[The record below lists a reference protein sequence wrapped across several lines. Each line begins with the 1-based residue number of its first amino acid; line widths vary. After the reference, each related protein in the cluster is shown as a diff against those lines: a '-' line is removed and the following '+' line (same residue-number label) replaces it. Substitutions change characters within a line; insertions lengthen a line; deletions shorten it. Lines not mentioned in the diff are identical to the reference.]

1 MAKKENLPKNV
12 LERGYVI
19 PLRSQTLKVP
29 YYRKAKKAI
38 SAVRKFISK
47 HMKSQDVSIGKYLN
61 EEIWKHGMKNPP
73 GKVKVTAVKDDQG
86 KVIVEIV
93 GAPKKEVKTEAK
105 SKEVKAEEKKKEV
118 EKKIETKKE
127 DIKEKIKESLPE
139 TKSEQAK
146 KIEKEEIKELK
157 KQIPK
162 HAPKQPVIQKQVEQK
177 PTAPK
182 GM

>member
-1 MAKKENLPKNV
+1 MAKKEESPKNV

-29 YYRKAKKAI
+29 YYRKAKKAVN
-38 SAVRKFISK
+38 AVRAFISK

-61 EEIWKHGMKNPP
+61 LEIWKHGMRNPP
-73 GKVKVTAVKDDQG
+73 GKIKVTATKDDKG
-86 KVIVEIV
+86 KVFVELL
-93 GAPKKEVKTEAK
+93 GAPKEVKKEETK
-105 SKEVKAEEKKKEV
+105 SKSAEDKKKDI
-118 EKKIETKKE
+118 EKKIEDKKK
-127 DIKEKIKESLPE
+127 DIKEKIDESLPKD
-139 TKSEQAK
+139 TKAEEAK

-157 KQIPK
+157 KHLPK
-162 HAPKQPVIQKQVEQK
+162 HAPKQPVVQKQVEQK